1 MITQFWEGYFWSLY
15 DQLGDIFGKD
25 NIRDIKRNELE
36 MLASLGSP
44 KDNLE
49 QLQICFYPGEDDRA
63 DQVNK
68 LLKINPSWFSATEY
82 RE

>member
-1 MITQFWEGYFWSLY
+1 MVQFWESYFWSLY
-15 DQLGDIFGKD
+15 EQLESIFGEGK
-25 NIRDIKRNELE
+25 IRDIKRNELE

-44 KDNLE
+44 AGNLE
-49 QLQICFYPGEDDRA
+49 QLQICFYPGEEDRT
-63 DQVNK
+63 DQPNK

>member
-1 MITQFWEGYFWSLY
+1 MAQFWESYFWSLY
-15 DQLGDIFGKD
+15 EQLEDIFGKGK
-25 NIRDIKRNELE
+25 ICDIKRNELE

-44 KDNLE
+44 AGNPK
-49 QLQICFYPGEDDRA
+49 QLQVCFYPGEDDRP

-68 LLKINPSWFSATEY
+68 LLKINPSWFSATEH